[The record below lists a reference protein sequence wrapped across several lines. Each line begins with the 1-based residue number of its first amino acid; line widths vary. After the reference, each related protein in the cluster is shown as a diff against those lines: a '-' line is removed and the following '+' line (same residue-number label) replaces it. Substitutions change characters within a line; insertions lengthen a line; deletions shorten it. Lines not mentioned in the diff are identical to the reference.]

1 MNDILLNKSATIRRC
16 VRRIKEEFDGE
27 ELFKRN
33 FTKQDSIILNLQ
45 RACEA
50 AIDMANYLIRRRQL
64 GIPQS
69 SRDSFSLLATHGII
83 PNELSDNLQKI
94 VGLRNIAV
102 HDYQAL
108 NIDIVIYVIQNRLGD
123 FEDFIKE
130 IARNTQTDS

>member
-1 MNDILLNKSATIRRC
+1 
-16 VRRIKEEFDGE
+16 
-27 ELFKRN
+27 
-33 FTKQDSIILNLQ
+33 
-45 RACEA
+45 
-50 AIDMANYLIRRRQL
+50 MANYLIRRRQL

-83 PNELSDNLQKI
+83 PNELSDNLQKM

-102 HDYQAL
+102 LDYQAL